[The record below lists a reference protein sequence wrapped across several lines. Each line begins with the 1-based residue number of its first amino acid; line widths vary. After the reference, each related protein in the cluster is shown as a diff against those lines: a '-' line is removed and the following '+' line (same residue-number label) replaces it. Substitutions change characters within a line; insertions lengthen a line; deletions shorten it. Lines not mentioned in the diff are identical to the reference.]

1 MHLLVELLQ
10 RVNEV
15 ALVAQDLEHLDN
27 TINLFDNR
35 GCRGVGGNCGDLLFE
50 PVELLEGQVLLNQV
64 QVLEQGES
72 LLQLFFNLA
81 LRLGGRELF
90 LRAFLPELSLLELLV
105 VDLLQDVQVLKE
117 VLLVA
122 IHRKHLEDRDHLV
135 VPLRHHVVEE
145 GGVIVAD
152 LTLEGVLP
160 QDLVLELY
168 DCCEVL
174 LLIGRGIT
182 LATGFIR
189 VVIDFQVFI
198 GMWGML
204 VLG

>member
-1 MHLLVELLQ
+1 MG
-10 RVNEV
+10 
-15 ALVAQDLEHLDN
+15 A
-27 TINLFDNR
+27 F
-35 GCRGVGGNCGDLLFE
+35 
-50 PVELLEGQVLLNQV
+50 
-64 QVLEQGES
+64 
-72 LLQLFFNLA
+72 
-81 LRLGGRELF
+81 
-90 LRAFLPELSLLELLV
+90 AFLPQLSLLELLV

-174 LLIGRGIT
+174 LLICRGVP

-198 GMWGML
+198 GMWRML

>member
-1 MHLLVELLQ
+1 M
-10 RVNEV
+10 
-15 ALVAQDLEHLDN
+15 
-27 TINLFDNR
+27 
-35 GCRGVGGNCGDLLFE
+35 
-50 PVELLEGQVLLNQV
+50 
-64 QVLEQGES
+64 
-72 LLQLFFNLA
+72 
-81 LRLGGRELF
+81 
-90 LRAFLPELSLLELLV
+90 
-105 VDLLQDVQVLKE
+105 
-117 VLLVA
+117 
-122 IHRKHLEDRDHLV
+122 
-135 VPLRHHVVEE
+135 EE

-160 QDLVLELY
+160 QDFVLELY
-168 DCCEVL
+168 DCSEVL

>member
-15 ALVAQDLEHLDN
+15 ALVAQDLEHLDDAV
-27 TINLFDNR
+27 NLFDYR
-35 GCRGVGGNCGDLLFE
+35 GCSGVGGSCGDLLFE

-90 LRAFLPELSLLELLV
+90 LGAFLPELSLLELLV

-145 GGVIVAD
+145 GGVVVAD

-174 LLIGRGIT
+174 LLICRGVP

-198 GMWGML
+198 GMWRML